1 MFPDLVVQMF
11 TINFT
16 LIGTANNECNFEMY
30 NGKINNV
37 VAKSVAVLRR
47 KYHFNVLEYVVQ
59 LGQGNLHMI
68 VF

>member
-1 MFPDLVVQMF
+1 MFADLVVQMF

-16 LIGTANNECNFEMY
+16 LIGTAHNECNFEMY

-47 KYHFNVLEYVVQ
+47 KYHLMF
-59 LGQGNLHMI
+59 
-68 VF
+68 